1 MKFKDIILEEDLRLT
16 FLYCFVFIHLTLN
29 LIKFHYVA
37 KSKASILWN
46 SVTYA
51 KIEYCLHYNHS
62 WL

>member
-37 KSKASILWN
+37 KSKASIL
-46 SVTYA
+46 
-51 KIEYCLHYNHS
+51 
-62 WL
+62 